1 MKKVK
6 CCVVRGYKQI
16 KCSYG
21 TVDSKNLKSI
31 YLNIQS
37 WVKPKTHEES
47 WNRIVSVFNKNIK
60 TNLIEIIDN
69 DLLNE
74 KFIVDL
80 DLRTSGISVKKRSFM
95 NLEVTLFLKKD
106 IDFKS
111 TELKN
116 SIKNIINY
124 IETESFKKS
133 NYFKFYLTK
142 SSKTKT
148 IDKIESI

>member
-1 MKKVK
+1 MKKGK
-6 CCVVRGYKQI
+6 SCVVRGYKQI

-69 DLLNE
+69 NLLNE

-95 NLEVTLFLKKD
+95 NLEVTFFLKKD
-106 IDFKS
+106 VDFKS

>member
-1 MKKVK
+1 MKKGK
-6 CCVVRGYKQI
+6 SCVVRGYKQI

-80 DLRTSGISVKKRSFM
+80 DLRTSGISVKKRCFM

-142 SSKTKT
+142 SSTTKT

>member
-1 MKKVK
+1 MKKGK
-6 CCVVRGYKQI
+6 SCVVRGYKQI

-69 DLLNE
+69 ELLNE

-124 IETESFKKS
+124 VEKESFKKS
-133 NYFKFYLTK
+133 KYFKFYLTK
-142 SSKTKT
+142 SNKVKTN
-148 IDKIESI
+148 DKIESI

>member
-1 MKKVK
+1 MKKGK
-6 CCVVRGYKQI
+6 SCVVRGYKQI

-37 WVKPKTHEES
+37 WVKPKTHEEI
-47 WNRIVSVFNKNIK
+47 WTRIVSVFNKNIK

-69 DLLNE
+69 ELLNE